1 MTGKYIIAGS
11 RDFADFELM
20 ERVLKEFE
28 IGEIVC
34 GGARGADLLG
44 KEYADKHNIPVKM
57 FPADWK
63 KFKNAAGPLRNIEMA
78 EYADGLIAFWDGKST
93 GTAHMIKEANR
104 RKLYT
109 AVIKYILP
117 PEEKW

>member
-11 RDFADFELM
+11 RDFNDFELL

-28 IGEIVC
+28 ISEIVC
-34 GGARGADLLG
+34 GCARGADTLG
-44 KEYADKHNIPVKM
+44 KEYGEKYNIPVKM

-63 KFKNAAGPLRNIEMA
+63 RYGNSAGPRRNIEMA
-78 EYADGLIAFWDGKST
+78 EYADALIAFWDGKST
-93 GTAHMIKEANR
+93 GTKHMINESNR

-109 AVIKYILP
+109 TVIKYIIQT
-117 PEEKW
+117 EEW

>member
-11 RDFADFELM
+11 RGFTDFGLL

-28 IGEIVC
+28 ISEIVC

-44 KEYADKHNIPVKM
+44 KEYGEKYNIPVKM

-63 KFKNAAGPLRNIEMA
+63 KFKNAAGPKRNIEMA
-78 EYADGLIAFWDGKST
+78 EYADALIAFWDGEST
-93 GTAHMIKEANR
+93 GTAHMIKEAHR

-109 AVIKYILP
+109 AVVKYNIQT
-117 PEEKW
+117 EEW

>member
-1 MTGKYIIAGS
+1 MTGKYIVAGS
-11 RDFADFELM
+11 RDFTDFELL

-44 KEYADKHNIPVKM
+44 KDYGEKYNIPVKM

-63 KFKNAAGPLRNIEMA
+63 RYGNSAGPRRNIEMA
-78 EYADGLIAFWDGKST
+78 EYADALIAFWDGEST
-93 GTAHMIKEANR
+93 GTAHMIKEAHR

-109 AVIKYILP
+109 TVVKYIKSS
-117 PEEKW
+117 EEEW

>member
-11 RDFADFELM
+11 RDFTDFELM
-20 ERVLKEFE
+20 GKVLKEFE
-28 IGEIVC
+28 VSEIVC

-44 KEYADKHNIPVKM
+44 KEYGEKYNIPVKM

-63 KFKNAAGPLRNIEMA
+63 KFKNAAGPKRNIEMA
-78 EYADGLIAFWDGKST
+78 EYADALIAFWDGEST
-93 GTAHMIKEANR
+93 GTAHMIKEAHR

-109 AVIKYILP
+109 VVVKYNIQT
-117 PEEKW
+117 EEW